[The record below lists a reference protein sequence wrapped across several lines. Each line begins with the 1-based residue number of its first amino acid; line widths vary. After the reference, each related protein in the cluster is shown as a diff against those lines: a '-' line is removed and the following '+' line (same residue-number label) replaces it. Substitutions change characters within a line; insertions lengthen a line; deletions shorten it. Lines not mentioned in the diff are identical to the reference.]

1 MRGPKGR
8 QSRDLK
14 IGDIYSSCPE
24 SKLKVLALK
33 NPYTEDQENLRL
45 TNKYLLQDRREA
57 KTGVIS
63 NISFIRDE
71 QYKDMIK
78 KNVERYKKIIED
90 NRLTKDDTD
99 KYVAQV
105 IDQIHELMKA
115 PENMVS
121 TYAEFKTSQLRML
134 SGKLSQL
141 IDNYEKY
148 LRNKESL
155 EKNNYYSEYYSNDH
169 KVLKSNIKAIGT
181 EIAQMYKKIIGGN

>member
-1 MRGPKGR
+1 M
-8 QSRDLK
+8 
-14 IGDIYSSCPE
+14 
-24 SKLKVLALK
+24 
-33 NPYTEDQENLRL
+33 
-45 TNKYLLQDRREA
+45 LQDRREA